1 MVAISPYRKIYKK
14 TDMNRG
20 RQSKKLLTLGFGI
33 IGLLFFIFSFG
44 WIYTIYDGQNK
55 IQKVIKEKEE
65 EKLVSDLKTITLK
78 RNIATIRMILM
89 NDAFDRDEQYMY
101 MRSLGAEFIRIRQIL
116 ESNYFDEYDIEY
128 WKGIRQP
135 ISLGERVQK
144 NIVEL
149 LVDDKRKEAE
159 MHVNE
164 LFKMQ
169 DNINSELNNLTNL
182 VDQEVSTVIRDVKNA
197 SQVYYYIAG
206 LTLFIAIVTG
216 FVVIRYVLKNIQ
228 KSEKLLVEY
237 GYKIREIYNIS
248 AEAGTSNEDQIQ
260 HMLVTGCQILDMD
273 YAYIVQA
280 DSVSNSKRIIYEF
293 SRGMELNK
301 KSIDTVNERLCDFS
315 LYSNNS
321 ISMFDM
327 NKSIFWN
334 KDKSVLN
341 DIRACISSPFK
352 VDNKNYGVLC
362 FLNGKPHKPLFTA
375 EDSDLVKLMS
385 SWIGFTVERNI
396 DNERQIELID
406 EAEKANIA
414 KSEFLGN
421 MSHELRT
428 PMHAILSYSGFGITR
443 FKTADDEKKLKYF
456 SKIQKSAN
464 SLLLLLNDIL
474 DLSKLQA
481 DKMEFD
487 FSENNFNE
495 TVADVVDEL
504 SELAIKNSL
513 SIDYILKL
521 DEECFCYDNGRIK
534 QVIRNLLS
542 NALKFSTKGNIINI
556 KAIRNESSVHL
567 SVSDTGIGIPEEELI
582 EIFDKFK
589 QSSKTKTGAG
599 GTGLG
604 LAICREIIEYH
615 HGQIWA
621 ESNLM
626 GGATFNVVI
635 PLNLENIS
643 LQKVS

>member
-1 MVAISPYRKIYKK
+1 
-14 TDMNRG
+14 MNRG

-33 IGLLFFIFSFG
+33 IGLLFFVFSFG
-44 WIYTIYDGQNK
+44 WIYTIHDGQSW
-55 IQKVIKEKEE
+55 IHKVIKEKEE

-78 RNIATIRMILM
+78 RNIATVRMILM

-101 MRSLGAEFIRIRQIL
+101 MRSLGAEFIRIRQLL
-116 ESNYFDEYDIEY
+116 EKNYFDEYDIEY

-135 ISLGERVQK
+135 ISLGERVQTK
-144 NIVEL
+144 IVEL
-149 LVDDKRKEAE
+149 LVEDKKKEAE

-169 DNINSELNNLTNL
+169 DNINSELNNLNNL
-182 VDQEVSTVIRDVKNA
+182 VDQKVNTVIRDVKNA

-206 LTLFIAIVTG
+206 LTLLIAIVTG
-216 FVVIRYVLKNIQ
+216 FIIIRYVFKNIQ

-273 YAYIVQA
+273 HAYIVQA
-280 DSVSNSKRIIYEF
+280 DSVNNSKRIIYEF
-293 SRGMELNK
+293 SRGVEINK
-301 KSIDTVNERLCDFS
+301 QSINMINNKLCDFS
-315 LYSNNS
+315 LYSNNT
-321 ISMFDM
+321 ISMYDM
-327 NKSIFWN
+327 DKSIFWR
-334 KDKSVLN
+334 KDKSLLN

-352 VDNKNYGVLC
+352 VDNENYGVLC
-362 FLNGKPHKPLFTA
+362 FLNGKPHKPTFTA

-396 DNERQIELID
+396 DNERQIQLID

-443 FKTADDEKKLKYF
+443 FKTADDEKKLNYF
-456 SKIQKSAN
+456 IKIQKSAN
-464 SLLLLLNDIL
+464 SLLFLLNDIL

-487 FSENNFNE
+487 FSENNFNG
-495 TVADVVDEL
+495 TVADVIDEL

-513 SIDYILKL
+513 SIEYTLELNDA
-521 DEECFCYDNGRIK
+521 CFSYDNGRIK

-542 NALKFSTKGNIINI
+542 NAIKFSSKDSVISIE
-556 KAIRNESSVHL
+556 AVRDESSVHFCI
-567 SVSDTGIGIPEEELI
+567 SDTGVGIPEEELI

-615 HGQIWA
+615 HGKIWA
-621 ESNLM
+621 ESNLID
-626 GGATFNVVI
+626 GAAFNVVI
-635 PLNLENIS
+635 PLNLENVP
-643 LQKVS
+643 LQEVS